1 MISVEDSVNCFSRNQ
16 NLAVCQQWST
26 SYDIRQRI
34 LFWFKKMIH
43 IHVASDSPTGCCY
56 MTQSG
61 TYEHQGFLLVGKSA
75 DCFCPTF
82 NLTVEALNSFIGL
95 DAGPI
100 LRRNIHIGQGF
111 FDSVLHLFGGFGK
124 LHKLEFFRYMEC
136 FFTVSFL
143 AHLCMDPL
151 EHKSYRFHLIMGCNR
166 KYISVKMNGTALISG
181 IRKDFRVGFKH
192 AEIIISNNQTYSGQL
207 AFFQPHKERTPAF
220 TILFH
225 TFLSANDLLAAALT
239 DANSNKDR
247 KTLDPTDPTTL
258 QVDNI
263 YINIG

>member
-61 TYEHQGFLLVGKSA
+61 TYEHQGFLPVGKSA

-136 FFTVSFL
+136 FLRSASLLTYAWIPLNIRATAFILLWGVTENIFL
-143 AHLCMDPL
+143 
-151 EHKSYRFHLIMGCNR
+151 
-166 KYISVKMNGTALISG
+166 
-181 IRKDFRVGFKH
+181 
-192 AEIIISNNQTYSGQL
+192 
-207 AFFQPHKERTPAF
+207 
-220 TILFH
+220 
-225 TFLSANDLLAAALT
+225 
-239 DANSNKDR
+239 
-247 KTLDPTDPTTL
+247 
-258 QVDNI
+258 
-263 YINIG
+263 